1 MFFLKKKIAFFQ
13 KSLCFLEKKMASN
26 TEPTTI
32 DFTEKHFEEKRK
44 IVLEIILKMM
54 NYNDISARTLDW
66 STPTMLLFVNP
77 SMVLSFIQT
86 FERICGQLTVEK
98 TAEEIF
104 KIVLN
109 FE

>member
-1 MFFLKKKIAFFQ
+1 
-13 KSLCFLEKKMASN
+13 MASN

-44 IVLEIILKMM
+44 IVLQIILKMM
-54 NYNDISARTLDW
+54 NYKDISARTLDW

-77 SMVLSFIQT
+77 SMVVSFIQT